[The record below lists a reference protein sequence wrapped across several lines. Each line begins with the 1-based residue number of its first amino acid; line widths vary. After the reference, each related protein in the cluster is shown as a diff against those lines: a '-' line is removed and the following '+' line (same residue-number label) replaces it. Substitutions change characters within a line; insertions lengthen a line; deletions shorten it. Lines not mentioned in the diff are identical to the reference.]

1 MEKLQTQMDYFQSLI
16 DIRDS
21 FLEDSC
27 FKIAIASGKGG
38 VGKSNF
44 ALNLA
49 IALAQKNKML
59 LLDGDPGLADLN
71 IMMGINPSA
80 HWGMFV
86 EGSLDFKD
94 IVERDIY
101 GLDFI
106 HGFSGVSSIN
116 WVQSDAMQRIIRS
129 LHILGKEYGGMV
141 IDVGAGLSEPTIA
154 FTTTVD
160 LVVLVLNKELT
171 SLADAYGT
179 LKTIRKWNPF
189 QKVSVVVNSVE
200 GTEDPIKVYENLCL
214 VSEQFLGIKPEY
226 LGHLPL
232 DKAVP
237 SSILRQKPVIELFP
251 DSPYIQQVTSIA
263 HAIGTCFN

>member
-1 MEKLQTQMDYFQSLI
+1 MDKLQTQMDYFQSLI
-16 DIRDS
+16 AIRDS

-27 FKIAIASGKGG
+27 YKIAIASGKGG

-49 IALAQKNKML
+49 ITLAEKCKML

-71 IMMGINPSA
+71 IMMGINPTA
-80 HWGMFV
+80 HWGMFI
-86 EGSLDFKD
+86 EGSLDFKE
-94 IVERDIY
+94 IVEKDIY

-129 LHILGKEYGGMV
+129 LHTLGKEYGCTV

-179 LKTIRKWNPF
+179 LKTIRKWNPY
-189 QKVSVVVNSVE
+189 QKVGVVVNSVE
-200 GTEDPIKVYENLCL
+200 PGEEPMKVYENICM

-226 LGHLPL
+226 LGHLPF
-232 DKAVP
+232 DRAV
-237 SSILRQKPVIELFP
+237 SASILKQKPVIECFP
-251 DSPYIQQVTSIA
+251 KSAYVTQVRAIA
-263 HAIGTCFN
+263 QTIGKNIF

>member
-1 MEKLQTQMDYFQSLI
+1 MDKLQTQMGYYQGLI
-16 DIRDS
+16 DLRDS
-21 FLEDSC
+21 FLSDSC
-27 FKIAIASGKGG
+27 YKIAIASGKGG
-38 VGKSNF
+38 VGKSTF
-44 ALNLA
+44 SLNLA
-49 IALAQKNKML
+49 IALAKQSKTL

-71 IMMGINPSA
+71 IMMGVTPSA

-86 EGSLDFKD
+86 EGSLDFSD
-94 IVERDIY
+94 IIERNVF

-129 LHILGKEYGGMV
+129 LHTLGNQYECMV

-179 LKTIRKWNPF
+179 LKTIRKWNPY
-189 QKVSVVVNSVE
+189 QKVSVVVNSVMD
-200 GTEDPIKVYENLCL
+200 GEDPQKVYENLAQ
-214 VSEQFLGIKPEY
+214 VSEQFLGIRPEY
-226 LGHLPL
+226 LGYLPFDSL
-232 DKAVP
+232 VP
-237 SSILRQKPVIELFP
+237 NAILQQTPVIELYP
-251 DSPYIQQVTSIA
+251 QCEYIKCVRAVSRQISKV
-263 HAIGTCFN
+263 FV